1 MKNKTLLIVLIILI
15 GAFSRIIPHPPNFTP
30 VGAMSILG
38 GLYFGK
44 KYLAFIIPFMAMF
57 ISDIILGYKMS
68 VIVYFSFLIIVPMGI
83 ILRKKLSYSSL
94 FKTSLTA
101 SFIFFLFTNFFVW
114 IFSSPADGI
123 YYCPPNLNGLI
134 KCYTQAIPFF
144 FNSLFGDLFF
154 CFTLFGLYE
163 IITKKKFIYM
173 NS

>member
-1 MKNKTLLIVLIILI
+1 MNNKTLLIVLIILI

-30 VGAMSILG
+30 IGAISILG

-44 KYLAFIIPFMAMF
+44 KYLAFIIPFMAMLV
-57 ISDIILGYKMS
+57 SDIILGYKMS

-83 ILRKKLSYSSL
+83 ILRKKLSFSSL

-101 SFIFFLFTNFFVW
+101 SVIFFLVTNFFVW
-114 IFSSPADGI
+114 IFSSPAEGI
-123 YYCPPNLNGLI
+123 YYCPPNLNGFI

-144 FNSLFGDLFF
+144 YNTLLGDLFF
-154 CFTLFGLYE
+154 CFSLFGLYE
-163 IITKKKFIYM
+163 IITKKKFTYI